1 MGKKRFTFYSEA
13 CFIKDVF
20 WSLDEV
26 NMLSHYPMMIFR
38 FYRDGF
44 RRMTLGKTLWK
55 IILIKLFIMFA
66 VLKMFFFPNYL
77 STNFSTDQERAD
89 HVIEQITGPAKEKI

>member
-1 MGKKRFTFYSEA
+1 
-13 CFIKDVF
+13 
-20 WSLDEV
+20 
-26 NMLSHYPMMIFR
+26 MLTHYPMMIFR

-77 STNFSTDQERAD
+77 NTNFSTDQERAD
-89 HVIEQITGPAKEKI
+89 HVIEQLTNHAK

>member
-1 MGKKRFTFYSEA
+1 
-13 CFIKDVF
+13 
-20 WSLDEV
+20 
-26 NMLSHYPMMIFR
+26 MLSHYPMMIFR

-77 STNFSTDQERAD
+77 STNFSNDQERAD
-89 HVIEQITGPAKEKI
+89 YVIEQITRSAE